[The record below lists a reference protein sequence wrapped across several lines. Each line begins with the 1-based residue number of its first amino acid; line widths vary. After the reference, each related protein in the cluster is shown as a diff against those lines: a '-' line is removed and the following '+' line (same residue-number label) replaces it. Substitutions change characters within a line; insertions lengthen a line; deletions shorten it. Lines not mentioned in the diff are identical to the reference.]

1 MKSHTRLAKKLD
13 KKRVIICLLVFFT
26 LMPIFSYLHEA
37 GHALVCIADGNEAEI
52 SVDILSG
59 GLTLCH
65 GEVSNLFAYKISGG
79 LLAGIVG
86 TTIGLALFVKKPFA
100 GYSLEST
107 RYNSWEIDGKVE
119 RRESRKRQYLDILWK
134 APFIALITIGIGH
147 LVNAGIETFADSY
160 FTHGAEWGFFLGLVE
175 FVTFVTLLLIF
186 DRKTVRQDRR
196 EMEGRGRTESIRLLF
211 GLSCII
217 VGGGLVVLSLLGVE
231 FAR

>member
-1 MKSHTRLAKKLD
+1 MKSHTRLTKKLD

-119 RRESRKRQYLDILWK
+119 RIESRKRRYLDIIWK
-134 APFIALITIGIGH
+134 APFIALTTIGIGH
-147 LVNAGIETFADSY
+147 LVNAAIEAFADSY
-160 FTHGAEWGFFLGLVE
+160 FTHGAEWGFFLGAVE
-175 FVTFVTLLLIF
+175 FVTFITLLLIF

-196 EMEGRGRTESIRLLF
+196 EMEGRGRTVSIRLLF

-217 VGGGLVVLSLLGVE
+217 VGGGLVVLSLLGVV
-231 FAR
+231 

>member
-59 GLTLCH
+59 GLTFCY

-107 RYNSWEIDGKVE
+107 RYNSWEINGKVE
-119 RRESRKRQYLDILWK
+119 RIESRKRQYLDIIWK
-134 APFIALITIGIGH
+134 APFIALTTIGIGH
-147 LVNAGIETFADSY
+147 LVNAAIEAFADSY
-160 FTHGAEWGFFLGLVE
+160 FTHGAEWGFFLGAVE
-175 FVTFVTLLLIF
+175 FVTFITLLLIF

-196 EMEGRGRTESIRLLF
+196 EMEGRGRTVSIRLLF

-217 VGGGLVVLSLLGVE
+217 VGSGLIVLGLLRGGT
-231 FAR
+231 

>member
-1 MKSHTRLAKKLD
+1 MKSHTRLTKKLD

-59 GLTLCH
+59 GLTFCY

-86 TTIGLALFVKKPFA
+86 TTIAIALFVWKPFA

-119 RRESRKRQYLDILWK
+119 RRESRKQQYLDILWK
-134 APFIALITIGIGH
+134 APFIALTTIGIGH
-147 LVNAGIETFADSY
+147 LINAIIEAFADSY
-160 FTHGAEWGFFLGLVE
+160 YTHGGEWSAFMGLVE
-175 FVTFVTLLLIF
+175 VVIFFALLIIF
-186 DRKTVRQDRR
+186 DRKMVKRND
-196 EMEGRGRTESIRLLF
+196 
-211 GLSCII
+211 
-217 VGGGLVVLSLLGVE
+217 VL
-231 FAR
+231 

>member
-107 RYNSWEIDGKVE
+107 RYNSWEINGKVE
-119 RRESRKRQYLDILWK
+119 RIESRKRQYLDIIWK
-134 APFIALITIGIGH
+134 APFIALTTIGIGH
-147 LVNAGIETFADSY
+147 LVNAAIEAFADSY
-160 FTHGAEWGFFLGLVE
+160 FTHGAEWGFFLGAIE
-175 FVTFVTLLLIF
+175 FVTFITLLLIF
-186 DRKTVRQDRR
+186 DRKTVS
-196 EMEGRGRTESIRLLF
+196 RGMR
-211 GLSCII
+211 
-217 VGGGLVVLSLLGVE
+217 
-231 FAR
+231 

>member
-86 TTIGLALFVKKPFA
+86 TTVGIALFVWKPFA

-119 RRESRKRQYLDILWK
+119 RIESRKRRYLDIIWK

-147 LVNAGIETFADSY
+147 LVNAAIETFADSY
-160 FTHGAEWGFFLGLVE
+160 FTHSTEWGFFLGLVE
-175 FVTFVTLLLIF
+175 FVTFITLLLIF
-186 DRKTVRQDRR
+186 DRKTVRRDRR
-196 EMEGRGRTESIRLLF
+196 EMEGRGRTVSIRLLF

-217 VGGGLVVLSLLGVE
+217 VGSGLVVLSLLGVE

>member
-119 RRESRKRQYLDILWK
+119 RIESRKRRYLDIIWK
-134 APFIALITIGIGH
+134 APFIALTTIGIGH
-147 LVNAGIETFADSY
+147 LVNAAIEAFADSY
-160 FTHGAEWGFFLGLVE
+160 FTHGAEWGFFLGAVE
-175 FVTFVTLLLIF
+175 FVTFITLLLIF

-196 EMEGRGRTESIRLLF
+196 EMEGRGRTVSIRLLF

-217 VGGGLVVLSLLGVE
+217 VGSGLVVLSLLGVE

>member
-160 FTHGAEWGFFLGLVE
+160 FTHGAEWGFFLGAVE
-175 FVTFVTLLLIF
+175 FVTFITLLLIF
-186 DRKTVRQDRR
+186 DRKTVRRDRR
-196 EMEGRGRTESIRLLF
+196 EMEGRGRTVSIRLLF

>member
-59 GLTLCH
+59 GLTLGH

-86 TTIGLALFVKKPFA
+86 TTIGLALFVWKPFA

-107 RYNSWEIDGKVE
+107 NYNLWEIDGKVE
-119 RRESRKRQYLDILWK
+119 RIESQKRRYLDIVWK
-134 APFIALITIGIGH
+134 APFIALTTIGIGH

-160 FTHGAEWGFFLGLVE
+160 FTHGTEWGFFLGLVE

-186 DRKTVRQDRR
+186 DRKTVRRDRR
-196 EMEGRGRTESIRLLF
+196 EMEGRGRTVSITTLF
-211 GLSCII
+211 GLGCII
-217 VGGGLVVLSLLGVE
+217 VGGGIVGLSLLGVE

>member
-1 MKSHTRLAKKLD
+1 MKSHTRLTKKLD

-86 TTIGLALFVKKPFA
+86 TTVAIALFVKKPFA

-119 RRESRKRQYLDILWK
+119 RIESRKRRYLDIIWK
-134 APFIALITIGIGH
+134 APFIALTTIGIGH
-147 LVNAGIETFADSY
+147 LVNAAIEAFADSY
-160 FTHGAEWGFFLGLVE
+160 FTHGAEWGFFLGAIE
-175 FVTFVTLLLIF
+175 FVTFITLLLIF
-186 DRKTVRQDRR
+186 DRKTVKQNAEVSR
-196 EMEGRGRTESIRLLF
+196 
-211 GLSCII
+211 
-217 VGGGLVVLSLLGVE
+217 
-231 FAR
+231 